1 MPDGTV
7 VALTPTLRKA
17 ILKTVEEMA
26 ESALRC
32 LALAQKV
39 CVCLPSCWCGRELQC
54 CVNVCVWRWPCY

>member
-1 MPDGTV
+1 MLPDGSV
-7 VALTPTLRKA
+7 VTLTPTLRKA

-39 CVCLPSCWCGRELQC
+39 RIMWECVVVCIMWCCGTHH
-54 CVNVCVWRWPCY
+54 V